1 MIPPA
6 PRRDL
11 LPTILLA
18 VAVTV
23 VIFRLWTSFCFFP
36 LPDWNT
42 LRLTPTFM
50 IRFGAEAYPGLH
62 DGALTTWIYGPV
74 PLLLNLPAT
83 LAAGVVPAVLIA
95 ASINLLV
102 AILPVVL
109 AVWTLSL
116 GTGFMAR
123 SEKVGAVLL
132 VLALWP
138 NSSLHHI
145 QADNVALAFGLVSQV
160 FLVRAR
166 AGGRFSWFLAA
177 FSAALAVWSK
187 QTSVGLIVAQIA
199 WLAWS
204 MSGSAALRY
213 AFFCAGAGLGLGAG
227 FVGWFGFDVLWLNL
241 VEIPGRIP
249 SASDYGERTQQ
260 LWMQIAGYVV
270 LPAIAVIVFRRT
282 VWRRDSVWLLPAL
295 TWLCLLPLGVVS
307 IYKWGGASNSL
318 NGVLYLLPIA
328 ALQAVRGLAA
338 LRWTVARAGVAA
350 AVLIIVAQ
358 QLRFAPLL
366 PVRPMTVHL
375 EEAAL
380 LAEKMPGQVWFPWHP
395 LVTFLREGRFD
406 HTEDG
411 LHTRKLAGVG
421 LSAREAGGH
430 LPPQWT
436 TTAVLGWRE
445 EGEFRTLQPAS
456 AQVAHFGRWTL
467 FTWVAAEK

>member
-1 MIPPA
+1 MNPPA

-11 LPTILLA
+11 LPAILLA

-23 VIFRLWTSFCFFP
+23 VVFRLWTSFCFFP

-50 IRFGAEAYPGLH
+50 LRFGAAAYPGLH

-83 LAAGVVPAVLIA
+83 LAAGIVPAVLIA
-95 ASINLLV
+95 AAINLLV
-102 AILPVVL
+102 AIVPVAL
-109 AVWTLSL
+109 AVWTLSSRS
-116 GTGFMAR
+116 GAVVR
-123 SEKVGAVLL
+123 SEKAWAILL

-160 FLVRAR
+160 WLVHAR
-166 AGGRFSWFLAA
+166 AGARFGWFLAA
-177 FSAALAVWSK
+177 LGAALAVWSK

-199 WLAWS
+199 WLALS
-204 MSGSAALRY
+204 TSGRAALRY
-213 AFFCAGAGLGLGAG
+213 AVLCAGAGLGLGAG
-227 FVGWFGFDVLWLNL
+227 FVGWFGFDALWLNL

-249 SASDYGERTQQ
+249 SAPDYVERTQQ

-270 LPAIAVIVFRRT
+270 LPAWAVVVFRRT
-282 VWRRDSVWLLPAL
+282 VWRRDSDWLLPVL
-295 TWLCLLPLGVVS
+295 TWLCLLPLGMVS

-328 ALQAVRGLAA
+328 ALQAVRGFAA
-338 LRWTVARAGVAA
+338 WRGSVAQAGGAV
-350 AVLIIVAQ
+350 AVLIIVSQ

-366 PVRPMTVHL
+366 PVRPLTVHL

-395 LVTFLREGRFD
+395 LVTFLSEGRFD

-411 LHTRKLAGVG
+411 LHTRKVAGVG
-421 LSAREAGGH
+421 LGPREAGEH

-445 EGEFRTLQPAS
+445 LGEFRELQPGS
-456 AQVAHFGRWTL
+456 AQMAHFGRWTL
-467 FTWVAAEK
+467 FIWTPADR

>member
-1 MIPPA
+1 MIKPV

-11 LPTILLA
+11 LPAILLTL
-18 VAVTV
+18 AVTV
-23 VIFRLWTSFCFFP
+23 VVFRLWTSFCFFP

-50 IRFGAEAYPGLH
+50 IRFGAEAYPGLN

-83 LAAGVVPAVLIA
+83 LATGIVPAMLIA
-95 ASINLLV
+95 ATINLLV
-102 AILPVVL
+102 AIVPVTL

-116 GTGFMAR
+116 GPVVGAR
-123 SEKVGAVLL
+123 SEKVWAILL

-138 NSSLHHI
+138 NSSLHYI

-160 FLVRAR
+160 LLVRAR
-166 AGGRFSWFLAA
+166 AAARFGWGLAA
-177 FSAALAVWSK
+177 LSAALAVWSK
-187 QTSVGLIVAQIA
+187 QTSVALIVAQIA
-199 WLAWS
+199 WLALS
-204 MSGSAALRY
+204 TSGRAALRY
-213 AFFCAGAGLGLGAG
+213 GVLCAGAGLGLGAG
-227 FVGWFGFDVLWLNL
+227 FVGWFGFDALWLNL

-249 SASDYGERTQQ
+249 SAPDFIERTQQ

-282 VWRRDSVWLLPAL
+282 IWRRNSVWLLPAL

-328 ALQAVRGLAA
+328 ALQAVRALGA
-338 LRWTVARAGVAA
+338 LRASVARAGVAA
-350 AVLIIVAQ
+350 LVIIIVSQ

-380 LAEKMPGQVWFPWHP
+380 LAERMPGQVWFPWHP
-395 LVTFLREGRFD
+395 LVTFLSEGRFD
-406 HTEDG
+406 HSEDG
-411 LHTRKLAGVG
+411 LHTRKIAGAGRSPIEVG
-421 LSAREAGGH
+421 RH

-445 EGEFRTLQPAS
+445 EGEFRKLQPAS
-456 AQVAHFGRWTL
+456 AQLAHFGRWTL
-467 FTWVAAEK
+467 FTWKPTGE